1 MGRKYK
7 QIFVNIYAGT
17 KKRKHQERLNVYK
30 SSINFA
36 EFASKPGREEV
47 WGKNSI
53 VIITTVFS
61 RVKFPVQGPTITSTG
76 MRWCFHHTLPAHTRI
91 GFLLIIKFMHL
102 EKVHDGIYSCLANG
116 IH

>member
-61 RVKFPVQGPTITSTG
+61 RVKLPVQGPTITSTG
-76 MRWCFHHTLPAHTRI
+76 IPTHTRI

-102 EKVHDGIYSCLANG
+102 EKVHDGIYSCWANG